1 MKDYRLCRQSQLSFY
16 WQLFCVSILSIDLL
30 YSEEPNAKIIIK
42 IRLSMIK
49 PIAKAIPIPKDFDS
63 FTQSPILMIEGTNT
77 KNINT
82 QKTKKSLSGNMAPRE
97 IHDIRPNI

>member
-42 IRLSMIK
+42 MELNKIK
-49 PIAKAIPIPKDFDS
+49 PMAKAIPNPKDFDS
-63 FTQSPILMIEGTNT
+63 FTQSLILIIKGTISISMSI
-77 KNINT
+77 K
-82 QKTKKSLSGNMAPRE
+82 
-97 IHDIRPNI
+97 